1 MVQGSCKVHQPGDF
15 RQRHARDHQHLEE
28 FCKPSPHLV
37 GVFLPNTAHAQTQSF
52 VLRSKMQA
60 AESQRP
66 SMVQVFTV
74 FQNVLGKVGV
84 A

>member
-1 MVQGSCKVHQPGDF
+1 MVQGSCKVLQPGDF

-37 GVFLPNTAHAQTQSF
+37 GVFLPNTAHAQTQSL

-60 AESQRP
+60 ADHRD
-66 SMVQVFTV
+66 VQIFTV
-74 FQNVLGKVGV
+74 FQNALGKVGV